1 MTYPLLARLLLE
13 LELLERL
20 RAPGLERLELLLL
33 EGPLVGDPGVL
44 LDLFPLA
51 SLAFLLG
58 LLALLA
64 VVLFHLAQHLVLLL
78 QRDALALALLASL
91 HHLDDACRGGG
102 EGRKEPAPGGTEVS
116 GLGQEAAPDLAA
128 AKSGDQAMYNA
139 GLLWAVIGCWAVFL
153 PTLNPSRLS
162 KKNESGA

>member
-1 MTYPLLARLLLE
+1 MTYPLLASLLLE

-20 RAPGLERLELLLL
+20 RASGLERLEFLLL

-78 QRDALALALLASL
+78 QRDAPALALLASL
-91 HHLDDACRGGG
+91 HHLADACRGGV
-102 EGRKEPAPGGTEVS
+102 RKEPAALRWRGESVGAREGRLRPQWLGGVKERGVRVLEEGRRYWI
-116 GLGQEAAPDLAA
+116 GLKRAP
-128 AKSGDQAMYNA
+128 
-139 GLLWAVIGCWAVFL
+139 LL
-153 PTLNPSRLS
+153 
-162 KKNESGA
+162 K

>member
-44 LDLFPLA
+44 LDLLPLA
-51 SLAFLLG
+51 CPALLLG

-64 VVLFHLAQHLVLLL
+64 VVLLHLAQHLVLQP
-78 QRDALALALLASL
+78 QRDALALALLAPL
-91 HHLDDACRGGG
+91 HHLADACRGGG
-102 EGRKEPAPGGTEVS
+102 EGRKEEPAALRCRDTYFGRPCLEQLISTT
-116 GLGQEAAPDLAA
+116 P
-128 AKSGDQAMYNA
+128 
-139 GLLWAVIGCWAVFL
+139 F
-153 PTLNPSRLS
+153 
-162 KKNESGA
+162 

>member
-44 LDLFPLA
+44 LDLLPLA
-51 SLAFLLG
+51 AGFALLLG

-64 VVLFHLAQHLVLLL
+64 VVLLHLAQHLVLL
-78 QRDALALALLASL
+78 RSVTRLLLLFLLLFTISPTLVEAE
-91 HHLDDACRGGG
+91 
-102 EGRKEPAPGGTEVS
+102 EGR
-116 GLGQEAAPDLAA
+116 
-128 AKSGDQAMYNA
+128 
-139 GLLWAVIGCWAVFL
+139 
-153 PTLNPSRLS
+153 SRRP
-162 KKNESGA
+162 